1 MQNIFYLF
9 QYPVITKEDFQLF
22 TKNDVEQPLIILEKL
37 NKVKSFFVFYFI
49 FWLVQFQRGTIEL
62 LAKMFA
68 YIRRFT
74 IHHDDRLLV
83 YCIIHF
89 LTHRPLTNT
98 TELKTLTLDYDKLR
112 LFLTSEQA
120 NYQDKRQESFIERVV
135 NNAGLNHELLEHF
148 RMFFVGV
155 ADQFEQK

>member
-1 MQNIFYLF
+1 
-9 QYPVITKEDFQLF
+9 
-22 TKNDVEQPLIILEKL
+22 
-37 NKVKSFFVFYFI
+37 
-49 FWLVQFQRGTIEL
+49 
-62 LAKMFA
+62 MFA

-74 IHHDDRLLV
+74 IHHEDRLLV

-98 TELKTLTLDYDKLR
+98 AELKTSTVDYDQLR
-112 LFLTSEQA
+112 IFLTSEQA

-148 RMFFVGV
+148 RTFFVGV